1 MTIKDL
7 AKLRNELSDLRFD
20 ARGSGRRYIIL
31 ATDAIENALKWD
43 VSYIREPLMAICRF
57 CTTCTFCVG
66 EQEDDDLIDA
76 VYTILLALLDCTFAD
91 YNIAQIEEYNQCDVG
106 GD

>member
-7 AKLRNELSDLRFD
+7 AKLREELSDLRFD
-20 ARGSGRRYIIL
+20 ARGSGTTYAIL

-43 VSYIREPLMAICRF
+43 VSYIREPLMAICRL
-57 CTTCTFCVG
+57 CVG
-66 EQEDDDLIDA
+66 EQEDDDVIDA
-76 VYTILLALLDCTFAD
+76 LYTILLALLDCTFAD
-91 YNIAQIEEYNQCDVG
+91 YNTAEIDKLCEEYNQCDVG

>member
-1 MTIKDL
+1 MTIKEL

-20 ARGSGRRYIIL
+20 AHGSGTRYAIL
-31 ATDAIENALKWD
+31 ATDAIENVLKWD
-43 VSYIREPLMAICRF
+43 VGYIREPLMEICRL
-57 CTTCTFCVG
+57 CTG

-76 VYTILLALLDCTFAD
+76 IHTILLALLDCTFGD
-91 YNIAQIEEYNQCDVG
+91 YNIAEIEEYNQCDVG

>member
-7 AKLRNELSDLRFD
+7 AKLREELSDLRFD
-20 ARGSGRRYIIL
+20 ARGSGTRYAVL

-43 VSYIREPLMAICRF
+43 VDYIREPLMTICRL
-57 CTTCTFCVG
+57 CAG
-66 EQEDDDLIDA
+66 EQEDDDVIDA
-76 VYTILLALLDCTFAD
+76 IHTILLALLDCTFAD
-91 YNIAQIEEYNQCDVG
+91 YNTAEIDEPCEEYNQCNVG

>member
-7 AKLRNELSDLRFD
+7 AKLREELSDLRFD
-20 ARGSGRRYIIL
+20 ARGNVTIYTIL
-31 ATDAIENALKWD
+31 STDAIENALKWD
-43 VSYIREPLMAICRF
+43 VNYIREPLMRICTH
-57 CTTCTFCVG
+57 CAG
-66 EQEDDDLIDA
+66 EQEDDDLIDV

-91 YNIAQIEEYNQCDVG
+91 YNTAEIDEPCEEYNQCNVG

>member
-7 AKLRNELSDLRFD
+7 SKLREELSDLRFD
-20 ARGSGRRYIIL
+20 ARGSGRRYAIL

-43 VSYIREPLMAICRF
+43 VDYIRGPLMTICKF
-57 CTTCTFCVG
+57 CAG
-66 EQEDDDLIDA
+66 GQEDDDVIDA
-76 VYTILLALLDCTFAD
+76 MCTILLALLDCTFGD
-91 YNIAQIEEYNQCDVG
+91 YNAAEIEEYNQCDVG

>member
-7 AKLRNELSDLRFD
+7 AKLREELSDLRFD
-20 ARGSGRRYIIL
+20 ARGSATRYTIL
-31 ATDAIENALKWD
+31 ATDEIENALKWD
-43 VSYIREPLMAICRF
+43 VDYIREPLMTICRL
-57 CTTCTFCVG
+57 CVG
-66 EQEDDDLIDA
+66 EQEDEDAIDA

-91 YNIAQIEEYNQCDVG
+91 YNTAEIDEPCEEYNQCNVG

>member
-20 ARGSGRRYIIL
+20 ARGNVTIYTIL

-43 VSYIREPLMAICRF
+43 VNYIREPLMRIC
-57 CTTCTFCVG
+57 THCVG
-66 EQEDDDLIDA
+66 EQEDDKVIDA

-91 YNIAQIEEYNQCDVG
+91 YNTAEIEEYNQCDVG